1 MRFKPH
7 YDLVGKHAFMS
18 PSSYAWIRYDE
29 EKMAKTWY
37 TEKNARLGTRLH
49 ELANDLIT
57 YRQKL
62 PDNGKTMNIYVND
75 AIGFKMTPEVVLYFS
90 DNCFGTADALSF
102 RLDHKTDRYILRIHD
117 LKTGFTRT
125 SVNQLEV
132 YACIF
137 CCEYNINPAD
147 IDIELRIY
155 KSDDFEAFVPDLDDL
170 MHIIDRMRT
179 FDAIIEDIKKEESG
193 D

>member
-7 YDLVGKHAFMS
+7 FDLIGKHAFMA

-29 EKMAKTWY
+29 EKMAKSYY
-37 TEKNARLGTRLH
+37 TEKAARRGTRLH
-49 ELANDLIT
+49 ELAAELILLGV
-57 YRQKL
+57 KL
-62 PDNGKTMNIYVND
+62 PDIKKTMNLYVND
-75 AIGFKMTPEVVLYFS
+75 AIGYRMSPEVILYFS

-117 LKTGFTRT
+117 LKTGTTRT
-125 SVNQLEV
+125 SENQLEI

-137 CCEYNINPAD
+137 CLEYNVNPAE

-155 KSDDFEAFVPDLDDL
+155 KGDDYEAYIPDLDDL
-170 MHIIDRMRT
+170 MHIIDRIRVY
-179 FDAIIEDIKKEESG
+179 DAIIEDIKKEESG